1 MIERK
6 CISQILRTH
15 GARPDLR
22 LFRNNTGQAW
32 TGDSVRMRAG
42 DALIRNARPLHA
54 GLCVGSPDLV
64 GWRAVTIT
72 PEMVGAQIAQF
83 TGIEVKTGRQRPT
96 RAQRQFL
103 DTLQRFGGFALVV
116 REGDDLAAVLD
127 GTGPLS

>member
-1 MIERK
+1 
-6 CISQILRTH
+6 
-15 GARPDLR
+15 
-22 LFRNNTGQAW
+22 
-32 TGDSVRMRAG
+32 MRAG